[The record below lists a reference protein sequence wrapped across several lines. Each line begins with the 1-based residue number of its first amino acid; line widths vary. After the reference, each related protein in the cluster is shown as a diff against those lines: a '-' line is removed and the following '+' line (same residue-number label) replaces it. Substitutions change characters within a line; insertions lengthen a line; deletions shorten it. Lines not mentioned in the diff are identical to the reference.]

1 MVCQII
7 QKQSLQLLS
16 ENLDFK
22 NEFELVLSLYLAL
35 FQILNGFFVRL
46 TPELTQVKSRSHAPG
61 LIVVANFQGLMSL
74 PGTRESILVSAA
86 TNTIRTLGNAN
97 LSLRA

>member
-1 MVCQII
+1 M
-7 QKQSLQLLS
+7 
-16 ENLDFK
+16 D
-22 NEFELVLSLYLAL
+22 
-35 FQILNGFFVRL
+35 FFVRL

-97 LSLRA
+97 HRGRTYSTSAEVLVLVVESEPYKYTLRLCLGSGSSFG